1 MDGSNYVRGAAA
13 IDEANKQMAASG
25 QLAGAQLAQ
34 QDVAAGN
41 AGAALARLSRA
52 NVDGYASSSQF
63 FRGVA
68 SLQTQMELGN
78 VTTARASTTYAGLV
92 NRFGMVA
99 DATAIAGKGNKD
111 FAAVVDSV
119 NQRVSL
125 QTAGLDKA
133 KVGTAQYSDQLR
145 IIQGQLVAVAGN
157 LGLAGTLLAS
167 FGGWGLAAAV
177 GLGAVEKGF
186 ELVSAAADQLAGK
199 AQQLNS
205 FAIVTGLATEQI
217 QALQETAA
225 HFGLTSQDVGT
236 FVDHFA
242 AQLTTLRTATGPL
255 YDLIRKID
263 PALAQQALTA
273 KGTSAELGIL
283 AAAYRK
289 AGEDAP
295 ALLKAAGGRT
305 GMIDAPLIGAI
316 GTAGGVEALTAA
328 MDKASFL
335 TAKETGGLQKLKG
348 ENDSLGEHIRNNVAS
363 IFSDAVLSNQ
373 VAARKELEGI
383 TIWMRGFSIS
393 GEWKTF
399 TEWFDRKSGGL
410 LSGLLGAPTLSAP
423 VIPVVTGGALPD
435 AVTPKESPQAT
446 ANQYKEMVAAL
457 GGAASGYQHLHEKI
471 LMLNADLASGKI
483 TQDTYNRALAGA
495 NTEYTTQAINARIGA
510 LGMMASK
517 NDIATQ
523 AQLKINK
530 ANLEGANINK
540 TQAALIVEADQLK
553 FAATKQNTVAQYG
566 LVSETEM
573 LNQKNAEY
581 LNIARQLNLSNE
593 QIAAGYGVVARNAR
607 AAYESSQVAASA
619 HPQLTQLGFD
629 AVNLDK
635 QFDQFAVGGINSM
648 TTALA
653 DISMGTKSAGD
664 AFRNL
669 GQVVIRSLEEMI
681 IKMMIMKS
689 LAPLLGGGGGF
700 NILSLFGL
708 GGTGGPMNLGN
719 AGGTGGGLGG
729 LYHSGGIVGSE
740 PTAMR
745 YVHPAYFD
753 DAPRFHG
760 GGIAGGEVPIIA
772 QRGEGV
778 FTPGQMAA
786 MGGAKAPVIHIY
798 PVAGSTMDSKTNS
811 DGSIEL
817 VGRMIDDK
825 IKSFGKTLPD
835 RVAAITRDPR
845 SR

>member
-1 MDGSNYVRGAAA
+1 MSVQLSSLRVSLEMDGSNYVQGAAA
-13 IDEANKQMAASG
+13 IAKANEQMAATG
-25 QLAGAQLAQ
+25 VLAGAQLAQ
-34 QDVAAGN
+34 QDIAAGN
-41 AGAALARLSRA
+41 TGAALTRLSKA
-52 NVDGYASSSQF
+52 NIDGYGGAYAFSK
-63 FRGVA
+63 GMTT
-68 SLQTQMELGN
+68 LQGTFEDGK
-78 VTTARASTTYAGLV
+78 VSADRAAITYTGLV

-99 DATAIAGKGNKD
+99 DATGIAGKGNQA
-111 FAAVVDSV
+111 FANIVDGV
-119 NQRVSL
+119 NQKVSL
-125 QTAGLDKA
+125 QTGALDKV
-133 KVGTAQYSDQLR
+133 KVGTNQYSEQLR

-157 LGLAGTLLAS
+157 LGISGTLLAS

-177 GLGAVEKGF
+177 GLGAAVKGF

-242 AQLTTLRTATGPL
+242 AQLTALRTATGPV

-335 TAKETGGLQKLKG
+335 TAKETGELQKLKG

-423 VIPVVTGGALPD
+423 VIPVVTGGALPA

-457 GGAASGYQHLHEKI
+457 GSAASGYQHLHEKI
-471 LMLNADLASGKI
+471 LMLDADLASGKI
-483 TQDTYNRALAGA
+483 TQETYNRALAGA

-510 LGMMASK
+510 LGMMASQT
-517 NDIATQ
+517 DIATQ

-530 ANLEGANINK
+530 ANLEGANIRK
-540 TQAALIVEADQLK
+540 TQAGFIVQADQLK
-553 FAATKQNTVAQYG
+553 FAATKQNTDASFG
-566 LVSETEM
+566 LATETDI
-573 LNQKNAEY
+573 LNQKTAEF
-581 LNIARQLNLSNE
+581 LNTANQLNYSE
-593 QIAAGYGVVARNAR
+593 SQRAAGLLVVARNAK

-619 HPQLTQLGFD
+619 FPQLTQMGFD
-629 AVNLDK
+629 AGNLNK
-635 QFDQFAVGGINSM
+635 QLDTLAVSGVTPIMG
-648 TTALA
+648 AVA
-653 DISMGTKSAGD
+653 DIEIGKKAKAAPPKD
-664 AFRNL
+664 KAPKL
-669 GQVVIRSLEEMI
+669 IRSVREAEHVI
-681 IKMMIMKS
+681 DYC
-689 LAPLLGGGGGF
+689 
-700 NILSLFGL
+700 N
-708 GGTGGPMNLGN
+708 
-719 AGGTGGGLGG
+719 
-729 LYHSGGIVGSE
+729 
-740 PTAMR
+740 
-745 YVHPAYFD
+745 
-753 DAPRFHG
+753 
-760 GGIAGGEVPIIA
+760 
-772 QRGEGV
+772 Q
-778 FTPGQMAA
+778 AA
-786 MGGAKAPVIHIY
+786 
-798 PVAGSTMDSKTNS
+798 
-811 DGSIEL
+811 
-817 VGRMIDDK
+817 
-825 IKSFGKTLPD
+825 
-835 RVAAITRDPR
+835 
-845 SR
+845 